1 MTQRYVRPPVAGRFL
16 VGEFED
22 ARRRPYF
29 LIVNKDLRNSFQFRV
44 QLKQEGRKLRR
55 VSPYS
60 GEEELFGREMDW
72 LAPGAGILFRID

>member
-16 VGEFED
+16 IGEFED
-22 ARRRPYF
+22 ASRRPYF

-44 QLKQEGRKLRR
+44 QLKHEGRKLIR

-60 GEEELFGREMDW
+60 GEEEPSAGNG
-72 LAPGAGILFRID
+72 LAGARRGNTVPHR